1 MVFSSL
7 LFLYVFLPIALF
19 LYYISPEKIKNFTLF
34 ILSLIFYAWGEPIYV
49 GIMLF
54 SSVFDYCNGRLLN
67 KFKEDWKRKAVLIL
81 SVIVNIGLLFFF
93 KYYNFVID
101 NLNYLFKLNISAST
115 LTLPLGISFYTFQT
129 LSYTIDVYRGEVEA
143 SNSFFDYSAYVA
155 MFPQLVAGPIVRYI
169 DIYNQLKN
177 RDFSDS
183 SIAYGIKRFVYG
195 LAKKVLIAN
204 KLGELYKIILAKEV
218 AGLASSMAWLGI
230 IAFTLQIY
238 FDFSG
243 YSDMAIGLGRMLGFD
258 FLENFNFPY
267 ISRSITEFWR
277 RWHMSL
283 SLWFRNYV
291 YIPLGGNRVKVPR
304 QILNLFITWFLT
316 GFWHGADFNFIIWG
330 LYYFTLLVLEKFVYS
345 KALDKAPNFIKH
357 IYTMLLVIIGW
368 VIFEFKVADIGPFIK
383 AMFNFKNF
391 ASPEALFYL
400 KEYGFYLV
408 LGTVLSLGAC
418 KKLISKTRKTTY
430 LEIAFLFIL
439 LILVT
444 MSLISESYN
453 PFLYFR
459 F

>member
-101 NLNYLFKLNISAST
+101 NLNYLFNLNISAST

-330 LYYFTLLVLEKFVYS
+330 LYYFTLLVLEKFVYA

-357 IYTMLLVIIGW
+357 IYTILLVIIGW
-368 VIFEFKVADIGPFIK
+368 VIFEFKVADIGPFLK

-391 ASPEALFYL
+391 TSPEALFYL

-418 KKLISKTRKTTY
+418 KKLISKERKTTY

>member
-101 NLNYLFKLNISAST
+101 NLNYLFNLNISAST

-368 VIFEFKVADIGPFIK
+368 VIFAFKVTDIVPFLK

-391 ASPEALFYL
+391 TSPEALFYL

>member
-7 LFLYVFLPIALF
+7 LFLYVFLPITLF

-330 LYYFTLLVLEKFVYS
+330 LYYFTLLVLEKFVYA

-400 KEYGFYLV
+400 KEYGFYLA
-408 LGTVLSLGAC
+408 LGTVLSLGAY
-418 KKLISKTRKTTY
+418 KKLIDKNRKTTY

>member
-93 KYYNFVID
+93 KYYIFVID
-101 NLNYLFKLNISAST
+101 NLNYLFNLNISAST

-368 VIFEFKVADIGPFIK
+368 VIFEFKVADIGPFLK

-391 ASPEALFYL
+391 TSPEALFYL
-400 KEYGFYLV
+400 KEYGFYLA

-418 KKLISKTRKTTY
+418 NKLISKTRKTTY

>member
-19 LYYISPEKIKNFTLF
+19 LYYVSPEKIKNFTLF

-54 SSVFDYCNGRLLN
+54 SSVFDYCNGRLLD
-67 KFKEDWKRKAVLIL
+67 KFKESWKRKTVLIL
-81 SVIVNIGLLFFF
+81 SIVVNIGLLFFF
-93 KYYNFVID
+93 KYYNFIID
-101 NLNYLFKLNISAST
+101 NLNYIFNLNISASN
-115 LTLPLGISFYTFQT
+115 LSLPLGISFYTFQT

-177 RDFSDS
+177 RDFTDS

-204 KLGELYKIILAKEV
+204 KLGELYKLVLAKNILE
-218 AGLASSMAWLGI
+218 LSSSMAWLGI
-230 IAFTLQIY
+230 VAFTLQIY

-267 ISRSITEFWR
+267 ISKSITEFWR
-277 RWHMSL
+277 RWHISL
-283 SLWFRNYV
+283 SGWFKSYV
-291 YIPLGGNRVKVPR
+291 YIPLGGNRVKLPR

-316 GFWHGADFNFIIWG
+316 GFWHGADFNFILWG
-330 LYYFTLLVLEKFVYS
+330 LYYFVLLVLEKFVY
-345 KALDKAPNFIKH
+345 KDALEKAPNFIKH
-357 IYTMLLVIIGW
+357 IYALFFIIIGW
-368 VIFEFKVADIGPFIK
+368 VIFEFNVKEIGPFLG

-391 ASPEALFYL
+391 ASNETVFYL
-400 KEYGFYLV
+400 KEYGFFII
-408 LGTVLSLGAC
+408 LGAVISVGAL
-418 KKLISKTRKTTY
+418 KKLIDKERKTTY
-430 LEIAFLFIL
+430 VEIIFIFVL
-439 LILVT
+439 LLLVT
-444 MSLISESYN
+444 MALIGESYN

>member
-7 LFLYVFLPIALF
+7 LFLYVFLPIASF

-391 ASPEALFYL
+391 TSPEALFYL

-453 PFLYFR
+453 TFLYFR

>member
-19 LYYISPEKIKNFTLF
+19 LYYISPDKVKNFTLF

-54 SSVFDYCNGRLLN
+54 SSVFDYCNGRLLD
-67 KFKEDWKRKAVLIL
+67 KFKVEWKRKAVLIL

-101 NLNYLFKLNISAST
+101 NLNYLFNLNISAST
-115 LTLPLGISFYTFQT
+115 LSLPLGISFYTFQT

-143 SNSFFDYSAYVA
+143 SKSFFDYSAYVA

-169 DIYNQLKN
+169 DIFNQLKK
-177 RDFSDS
+177 RDFSDKS
-183 SIAYGIKRFVYG
+183 VAYGIKRFVYG

-204 KLGELYKIILAKEV
+204 KLGELYKLILAKEIITLP
-218 AGLASSMAWLGI
+218 ASMAWLGI

-267 ISRSITEFWR
+267 ISKSITEFWR

-291 YIPLGGNRVKVPR
+291 YIPLGGNRVKLAR
-304 QILNLFITWFLT
+304 QIFNLFITWFLT
-316 GFWHGADFNFIIWG
+316 GFWHGADFNFILWG
-330 LYYFTLLVLEKFVYS
+330 LYYFTLLVIEKFLIA
-345 KALDKAPNFIKH
+345 KALDKAPGFIRH
-357 IYTMLLVIIGW
+357 IYALIFIIIGW
-368 VIFEFKVADIGPFIK
+368 VIFEFKVSDIGPFLK

-391 ASPEALFYL
+391 ASSETLFYL
-400 KEYGFYLV
+400 KEYGFYIIV
-408 LGTVLSLGAC
+408 GTALSFGAC
-418 KKLISKTRKTTY
+418 KKLIDKERKTTY
-430 LEIAFLFIL
+430 LEIAFLFAL
-439 LILVT
+439 LIIVT

>member
-7 LFLYVFLPIALF
+7 LFLHVFLPIALF
-19 LYYISPEKIKNFTLF
+19 LYYISPKKIKNFTLF

-101 NLNYLFKLNISAST
+101 NLNYLFNLNISAST

-169 DIYNQLKN
+169 DIYNQLKK
-177 RDFSDS
+177 RDFSDG

-243 YSDMAIGLGRMLGFD
+243 YSDMAIGLGRILGFD

-330 LYYFTLLVLEKFVYS
+330 LYYFTLLVLEKFVYA

-368 VIFEFKVADIGPFIK
+368 VVFEFKVGDIGPFLK

-391 ASPEALFYL
+391 APSEALFYL

>member
-101 NLNYLFKLNISAST
+101 NLNYLFNLNISAST

-357 IYTMLLVIIGW
+357 IYTMLLVIISW
-368 VIFEFKVADIGPFIK
+368 VIFEFKVADIGPFLK

-391 ASPEALFYL
+391 TSPEALFYL

>member
-330 LYYFTLLVLEKFVYS
+330 LYYFTLLVLEKFVYA

-408 LGTVLSLGAC
+408 LGAVLSLGAC
-418 KKLISKTRKTTY
+418 KKLIDKNRKTTY

>member
-54 SSVFDYCNGRLLN
+54 SSVFDYFNGRLLN

-101 NLNYLFKLNISAST
+101 NLNYLFNLNINAST

-218 AGLASSMAWLGI
+218 AELASSMAWLGI

-330 LYYFTLLVLEKFVYS
+330 LYYFTLLVLEKFVYA

-400 KEYGFYLV
+400 KEYGFYLA
-408 LGTVLSLGAC
+408 LGAVLSLGAC
-418 KKLISKTRKTTY
+418 KKLIDKNRKTTY

>member
-101 NLNYLFKLNISAST
+101 NLNYLFNLNISAST

-391 ASPEALFYL
+391 TSPEALFYL

>member
-7 LFLYVFLPIALF
+7 LFLYVFLPLALF
-19 LYYISPEKIKNFTLF
+19 LYYVSPKKIKNFTLF

-54 SSVFDYCNGRLLN
+54 SSVFDYFNGRLLN
-67 KFKEDWKRKAVLIL
+67 KFKENWKRKAVLIL
-81 SVIVNIGLLFFF
+81 SVVVNIGLLFFF
-93 KYYNFVID
+93 KYYNFLID
-101 NLNYLFKLNISAST
+101 NLNYIFHLNISASK

-129 LSYTIDVYRGEVEA
+129 LSYTIDVYRKEVEA
-143 SNSFFDYSAYVA
+143 SNNFFDYSAYVA

-169 DIYNQLKN
+169 DIFKQLNN
-177 RDFSDS
+177 RNFTDK

-204 KLGELYKIILAKEV
+204 KLGALYKIVLEKNIFELS
-218 AGLASSMAWLGI
+218 SSMAWLGI
-230 IAFTLQIY
+230 LAFTLQIY

-267 ISRSITEFWR
+267 ISKSITEFWR

-283 SLWFRNYV
+283 SLWFKSYV
-291 YIPLGGNRVKVPR
+291 YIPLGGNRVKLPR
-304 QILNLFITWFLT
+304 QIFNLFITWFLT
-316 GFWHGADFNFIIWG
+316 GFWHGADFNFILWG
-330 LYYFTLLVLEKFVYS
+330 LYYFLLLTLEKFLL
-345 KALDKAPNFIKH
+345 KDALEKAPNIIKH
-357 IYTMLLVIIGW
+357 IYAIFFIIIGW
-368 VIFEFKVADIGPFIK
+368 VIFEFKVQEIIPFIK

-391 ASPEALFYL
+391 ASKETIFYL
-400 KEYGFYLV
+400 REYGFYLI
-408 LGTVLSLGAC
+408 LATLLSFGAL
-418 KKLISKTRKTTY
+418 KKLIDKDRETSY
-430 LEIAFLFIL
+430 LEIVFLFIL
-439 LILVT
+439 LVLVT
-444 MSLISESYN
+444 MALISEAYN

>member
-101 NLNYLFKLNISAST
+101 NLNYLFNLNISAST

-368 VIFEFKVADIGPFIK
+368 VIFEFKVTDIVPFLK

-391 ASPEALFYL
+391 TSPEALFYL

>member
-7 LFLYVFLPIALF
+7 LFLYVFLPLALL
-19 LYYISPEKIKNFTLF
+19 LYYVSPEKVKNFTLF

-67 KFKEDWKRKAVLIL
+67 RFKEEWKRKAVLIL
-81 SVIVNIGLLFFF
+81 SVVVNIGLLFFF
-93 KYYNFVID
+93 KYYNFIIN
-101 NLNYLFKLNISAST
+101 NLNYVFNLNINAST
-115 LTLPLGISFYTFQT
+115 LSLPLGISFYTFQT

-169 DIYNQLKN
+169 DISNQLKN
-177 RDFSDS
+177 RDFSDK
-183 SIAYGIKRFVYG
+183 SIAYGVKRFVYG

-204 KLGELYKIILAKEV
+204 KLGALYKHVLSQDLAS
-218 AGLASSMAWLGI
+218 LSSSMAWLGI
-230 IAFTLQIY
+230 IAFSLQIY

-267 ISRSITEFWR
+267 ISKSITEFWR

-283 SLWFRNYV
+283 SLWFRSYV

-304 QILNLFITWFLT
+304 QIFNLFITWFLT
-316 GFWHGADFNFIIWG
+316 GFWHGADFNFILWG
-330 LYYFTLLVLEKFVYS
+330 LYYFTLLCLEKFVL
-345 KALDKAPNFIKH
+345 KDALEKAPNLIKH
-357 IYTMLLVIIGW
+357 IYALFFIIIGW
-368 VIFEFKVADIGPFIK
+368 VIFEFKVADIAPFIR
-383 AMFNFKNF
+383 AMFKFKNF
-391 ASPEALFYL
+391 ASSETIFYL
-400 KEYGFYLV
+400 REYGFYLV
-408 LGTVLSLGAC
+408 LAGVLSTGAL
-418 KKLISKTRKTTY
+418 KKLIDKDRKTTY
-430 LEIAFLFIL
+430 LEVVFIFIL
-439 LILVT
+439 LVLVT
-444 MSLISESYN
+444 MALLSESYN

>member
-19 LYYISPEKIKNFTLF
+19 LYYISPEKIKNLTLF

-54 SSVFDYCNGRLLN
+54 SSVFDYFNGRLLN
-67 KFKEDWKRKAVLIL
+67 KFKEEWKRKAVLIL

-101 NLNYLFKLNISAST
+101 NLNYLFNLNISAST

-143 SNSFFDYSAYVA
+143 SNSFIDYSAYVA

-169 DIYNQLKN
+169 DIFNQLKN
-177 RDFSDS
+177 RDFSNS

-204 KLGELYKIILAKEV
+204 KLGELYKIILAKDI

-267 ISRSITEFWR
+267 ISKSITEFWR

-316 GFWHGADFNFIIWG
+316 GFWHGADFNFILWG

-345 KALDKAPNFIKH
+345 KFLEKIPNLINH
-357 IYTMLLVIIGW
+357 IYTMLLIIIGW
-368 VIFEFKVADIGPFIK
+368 VIFEFKVADIGLFLK

-391 ASPEALFYL
+391 ASAETFFYL

-408 LGTVLSLGAC
+408 IGSALSLGAC

>member
-54 SSVFDYCNGRLLN
+54 SSVFDYFNGRLLN
-67 KFKEDWKRKAVLIL
+67 KFKDEWKRKAVLIL

-330 LYYFTLLVLEKFVYS
+330 LYYFTLLVLEKFVYA

-357 IYTMLLVIIGW
+357 IYTILLVIIGW

-408 LGTVLSLGAC
+408 LGAVLSLGAC
-418 KKLISKTRKTTY
+418 KKLIDKNRKTTY

>member
-19 LYYISPEKIKNFTLF
+19 LYYISPEKIKNFALF

-218 AGLASSMAWLGI
+218 ADLASSMAWLGI

-330 LYYFTLLVLEKFVYS
+330 LYYFTLLVLEKFIYA

-357 IYTMLLVIIGW
+357 IYTIVLVIIGW
-368 VIFEFKVADIGPFIK
+368 VIFEFKVADIGPFLK

-418 KKLISKTRKTTY
+418 KKLIDKNRKTTY

>member
-7 LFLYVFLPIALF
+7 LFLYVFLPIASF

-143 SNSFFDYSAYVA
+143 SNSFFVYSAYVA

-267 ISRSITEFWR
+267 ISRSITELWR

-391 ASPEALFYL
+391 TSPEALFYL

>member
-19 LYYISPEKIKNFTLF
+19 LYYISPDKVKNFTLF

-54 SSVFDYCNGRLLN
+54 SSVFDYCNGRLLD
-67 KFKEDWKRKAVLIL
+67 KFKDKWKRKAVLIL

-101 NLNYLFKLNISAST
+101 NLNHLFNLNISAST
-115 LTLPLGISFYTFQT
+115 LSLPLGISFYTFQT

-143 SNSFFDYSAYVA
+143 SKSFFDYSAYVA

-169 DIYNQLKN
+169 DIFNQLKK
-177 RDFSDS
+177 RDFSDKS
-183 SIAYGIKRFVYG
+183 VAYGIKRFVYG

-204 KLGELYKIILAKEV
+204 KLGELYKLILAKEIITLP
-218 AGLASSMAWLGI
+218 ASMAWLGI

-267 ISRSITEFWR
+267 ISKSITEFWR

-291 YIPLGGNRVKVPR
+291 YIPLGGNRVKLAR
-304 QILNLFITWFLT
+304 QIFNLFITWFLT
-316 GFWHGADFNFIIWG
+316 GFWHGADFNFILWG
-330 LYYFTLLVLEKFVYS
+330 LYYFTLLVIEKFLIA
-345 KALDKAPNFIKH
+345 KALDKAPSLIRH
-357 IYTMLLVIIGW
+357 IYALIFIIIGW
-368 VIFEFKVADIGPFIK
+368 VIFEFKVSDIGPFLK

-391 ASPEALFYL
+391 ASSETLFYL
-400 KEYGFYLV
+400 KEYGFYIIV
-408 LGTVLSLGAC
+408 GTALSFGAC
-418 KKLISKTRKTTY
+418 KKLIDKERKTTY
-430 LEIAFLFIL
+430 LEIAFLFAL
-439 LILVT
+439 LIIVT

>member
-19 LYYISPEKIKNFTLF
+19 LYYISPKKIKNFTLF

-101 NLNYLFKLNISAST
+101 NLNYLFNLNISANNLS
-115 LTLPLGISFYTFQT
+115 LPLGISFYTFQT

-143 SNSFFDYSAYVA
+143 SNSFFYFCAYVA

-169 DIYNQLKN
+169 DIFNQLKN
-177 RDFSDS
+177 RDFSDN

-204 KLGELYKIILAKEV
+204 KLGELYKIILAKEI
-218 AGLASSMAWLGI
+218 ATLPSSMAWLGI

-267 ISRSITEFWR
+267 ISKSITEFWR

-291 YIPLGGNRVKVPR
+291 YIPLGGNRVKLPR
-304 QILNLFITWFLT
+304 QILNLFITERTLTSFYGVCTILFCWF
-316 GFWHGADFNFIIWG
+316 
-330 LYYFTLLVLEKFVYS
+330 
-345 KALDKAPNFIKH
+345 
-357 IYTMLLVIIGW
+357 
-368 VIFEFKVADIGPFIK
+368 
-383 AMFNFKNF
+383 
-391 ASPEALFYL
+391 
-400 KEYGFYLV
+400 
-408 LGTVLSLGAC
+408 
-418 KKLISKTRKTTY
+418 
-430 LEIAFLFIL
+430 
-439 LILVT
+439 
-444 MSLISESYN
+444 
-453 PFLYFR
+453 
-459 F
+459 

>member
-101 NLNYLFKLNISAST
+101 NLNYLFNLNISAST

-316 GFWHGADFNFIIWG
+316 GFWHGADFNFIFWG

-368 VIFEFKVADIGPFIK
+368 VIFEFKVADIVPFLK

-391 ASPEALFYL
+391 TSPEALFYL

>member
-391 ASPEALFYL
+391 TSPEALFYL

>member
-19 LYYISPEKIKNFTLF
+19 LYYISPKKIKNFTLF

-54 SSVFDYCNGRLLN
+54 SSVFDYFNGRLLN
-67 KFKEDWKRKAVLIL
+67 KFKDEWKRKAVLIL
-81 SVIVNIGLLFFF
+81 SVIVNIGLFFFF

-101 NLNYLFKLNISAST
+101 NLNYLFNLNISANNLS
-115 LTLPLGISFYTFQT
+115 LPLGISFYTFQT

-169 DIYNQLKN
+169 DIFNQLKN
-177 RDFSDS
+177 RDFSDN

-204 KLGELYKIILAKEV
+204 KLGELYKIILAKEIS
-218 AGLASSMAWLGI
+218 ALPSSMAWLGI

-291 YIPLGGNRVKVPR
+291 YIPLGGNRVKLPR

-316 GFWHGADFNFIIWG
+316 GFWHGADFNFILWG
-330 LYYFTLLVLEKFVYS
+330 LYYFILLVLEKFVYA
-345 KALDKAPNFIKH
+345 KALEKAPNFIKH
-357 IYTMLLVIIGW
+357 IYAILFIIIGW
-368 VIFEFKVADIGPFIK
+368 VIFEFKVTEIGPFIK

-391 ASPEALFYL
+391 SSLEAYFYL
-400 KEYGFYLV
+400 KEYGFYLIV
-408 LGTVLSLGAC
+408 GALLSVGVC
-418 KKLISKTRKTTY
+418 KKLIDKNRKTSY

>member
-54 SSVFDYCNGRLLN
+54 SSVFDYCNGRLLY

-101 NLNYLFKLNISAST
+101 NLNYLFNLNISANNLS
-115 LTLPLGISFYTFQT
+115 LPLGISFYTFQT

-330 LYYFTLLVLEKFVYS
+330 LYYFTLLVLEKFVYAN
-345 KALDKAPNFIKH
+345 ALDKAPNFIKH
-357 IYTMLLVIIGW
+357 IYTMLLVTIGW
-368 VIFEFKVADIGPFIK
+368 VIFEFKVTDIGPFIK

-408 LGTVLSLGAC
+408 LGAVLSLGAC
-418 KKLISKTRKTTY
+418 KKLIDKNRKTTY

>member
-101 NLNYLFKLNISAST
+101 NLNYLFNLNISAST

-368 VIFEFKVADIGPFIK
+368 VIFEFKVADIVPFLK

-391 ASPEALFYL
+391 TSPEALFYL

>member
-101 NLNYLFKLNISAST
+101 NLNYLFNLNISAST

-218 AGLASSMAWLGI
+218 AELASSMAWLGI

-368 VIFEFKVADIGPFIK
+368 VIFEFKVADIVPFLK

-391 ASPEALFYL
+391 TSPEALFYL

>member
-19 LYYISPEKIKNFTLF
+19 LYYISPDKLKNFTLF

-54 SSVFDYCNGRLLN
+54 SSVFDYCNGRLLD
-67 KFKEDWKRKAVLIL
+67 KFKDKWKRKAVLIL

-101 NLNYLFKLNISAST
+101 NLNYLFNLNISAST

-143 SNSFFDYSAYVA
+143 SKSFFDYSAYVA

-169 DIYNQLKN
+169 DIFNQLKK
-177 RDFSDS
+177 RDFSDKS
-183 SIAYGIKRFVYG
+183 VAYGIKRFVYG

-204 KLGELYKIILAKEV
+204 KLGELYKLILAKEIITLP
-218 AGLASSMAWLGI
+218 ASMAWLGI

-267 ISRSITEFWR
+267 ISKSITEFWR

-291 YIPLGGNRVKVPR
+291 YIPLGGNRVKLAR
-304 QILNLFITWFLT
+304 QIFNLFITWFLT
-316 GFWHGADFNFIIWG
+316 GFWHGADFNFILWG
-330 LYYFTLLVLEKFVYS
+330 LYYFTLLVIEKFLIA
-345 KALDKAPNFIKH
+345 KALDKAPGFIRH
-357 IYTMLLVIIGW
+357 IYALIFIIIGW
-368 VIFEFKVADIGPFIK
+368 VIFEFKVSDIGPFLK

-391 ASPEALFYL
+391 ASSETLFYL
-400 KEYGFYLV
+400 KEYGFYIIV
-408 LGTVLSLGAC
+408 GTALSFGAC
-418 KKLISKTRKTTY
+418 KKLIDEERKTTY
-430 LEIAFLFIL
+430 LEIAFLFAL
-439 LILVT
+439 LIIVT

>member
-101 NLNYLFKLNISAST
+101 NLNYLFNLNISANNLS
-115 LTLPLGISFYTFQT
+115 LPLGISFYTFQT

-177 RDFSDS
+177 SDFSDS

-330 LYYFTLLVLEKFVYS
+330 LYYFTLLVLEKFVYA

-408 LGTVLSLGAC
+408 LGAVLSLGAC
-418 KKLISKTRKTTY
+418 KKLIDKNRKTTY

>member
-19 LYYISPEKIKNFTLF
+19 LYYISPDKVKNFTLF

-54 SSVFDYCNGRLLN
+54 SSVFDYCNGRLLD
-67 KFKEDWKRKAVLIL
+67 KFKDKWKRKAVLIL
-81 SVIVNIGLLFFF
+81 SIIVNIGLLFFF

-101 NLNYLFKLNISAST
+101 NLNYLFNLNISTST
-115 LTLPLGISFYTFQT
+115 LSLPLGISFYTFQT

-143 SNSFFDYSAYVA
+143 SKSFFDYSAYVA

-169 DIYNQLKN
+169 DIFNQLKK
-177 RDFSDS
+177 RDFSDKS
-183 SIAYGIKRFVYG
+183 VAYGIKRFVYG

-204 KLGELYKIILAKEV
+204 KLGELYKLILAKEIITLS
-218 AGLASSMAWLGI
+218 ASMAWLGI

-267 ISRSITEFWR
+267 ISKSITEFWR

-291 YIPLGGNRVKVPR
+291 YIPLGGNRVKLAR
-304 QILNLFITWFLT
+304 QIFNLFITWFLT
-316 GFWHGADFNFIIWG
+316 GFWHGADFNFILWG
-330 LYYFTLLVLEKFVYS
+330 LYYFTLLVIEKFLIA
-345 KALDKAPNFIKH
+345 KALDKAPSLIRH
-357 IYTMLLVIIGW
+357 IYALIFIIIGW
-368 VIFEFKVADIGPFIK
+368 VIFEFKVSDIGPFLK

-391 ASPEALFYL
+391 ASSETLFYL
-400 KEYGFYLV
+400 KEYGLYIIV
-408 LGTVLSLGAC
+408 GTALSFGAC
-418 KKLISKTRKTTY
+418 KKLIDKERKTTY
-430 LEIAFLFIL
+430 LEIAFLFAL
-439 LILVT
+439 LTIVT

>member
-101 NLNYLFKLNISAST
+101 NLNYLFNLNISAST

-129 LSYTIDVYRGEVEA
+129 LSYTIDVYRSEVEA

-368 VIFEFKVADIGPFIK
+368 VIFEFKVADIGPFLK

-391 ASPEALFYL
+391 TSPEALFYL

>member
-67 KFKEDWKRKAVLIL
+67 KFKEDLKRKAVLIL

-101 NLNYLFKLNISAST
+101 NLNYLFNLNISANNLS
-115 LTLPLGISFYTFQT
+115 LPLGISFYTFQT
-129 LSYTIDVYRGEVEA
+129 LSYTIDVYRSEVEA

-368 VIFEFKVADIGPFIK
+368 VIFEFKVADIGPFLK

-391 ASPEALFYL
+391 TSPEALFYL

>member
-101 NLNYLFKLNISAST
+101 NLNYLFNLNISASN
-115 LTLPLGISFYTFQT
+115 LSLPLGISFYTFQT

-169 DIYNQLKN
+169 DIYNQLKK

-330 LYYFTLLVLEKFVYS
+330 LYYFTLLVLEKFVYA
-345 KALDKAPNFIKH
+345 KALDKTPNFIKH

-368 VIFEFKVADIGPFIK
+368 VIFEFKVTDIGPFLK

-418 KKLISKTRKTTY
+418 KKLIDKNRKTTY

>member
-330 LYYFTLLVLEKFVYS
+330 LYYFTLLVLEKFVYAN
-345 KALDKAPNFIKH
+345 ALDKAPNFIKH

-368 VIFEFKVADIGPFIK
+368 VIFEFKVVDIGPFIK

-391 ASPEALFYL
+391 ASSEALFYL
-400 KEYGFYLV
+400 KEYGFYLA
-408 LGTVLSLGAC
+408 LGAVLSLGTC
-418 KKLISKTRKTTY
+418 KKLICKERKTTY

>member
-101 NLNYLFKLNISAST
+101 NLNYLFNLNISAST

-330 LYYFTLLVLEKFVYS
+330 LYYFTLLVLEKFVYA

>member
-19 LYYISPEKIKNFTLF
+19 LYYISPKKIKNFTLF

-54 SSVFDYCNGRLLN
+54 SSVFDYFNGRLLN
-67 KFKEDWKRKAVLIL
+67 KFKDEWKRKAVLIL

-101 NLNYLFKLNISAST
+101 NLNYLFNLNISANNLS
-115 LTLPLGISFYTFQT
+115 LPLGISFYTFQT

-169 DIYNQLKN
+169 DIFNQLKN
-177 RDFSDS
+177 RDFSDN

-204 KLGELYKIILAKEV
+204 KLGELYKIILAKEIS
-218 AGLASSMAWLGI
+218 ALPSSMAWLGI

-267 ISRSITEFWR
+267 ISKSITEFWR

-291 YIPLGGNRVKVPR
+291 YIPLGGNRVKLPR

-316 GFWHGADFNFIIWG
+316 GFWHGADFNFILWG
-330 LYYFTLLVLEKFVYS
+330 LYYFILLVLEKFVYA
-345 KALDKAPNFIKH
+345 KALEKAPNFIKH
-357 IYTMLLVIIGW
+357 IYAILFIIIGW
-368 VIFEFKVADIGPFIK
+368 VIFEFKVTEIGPFIK

-391 ASPEALFYL
+391 SYLEAYFYL
-400 KEYGFYLV
+400 KEYGFYLIV
-408 LGTVLSLGAC
+408 GALLSVGVC
-418 KKLISKTRKTTY
+418 KKLIDKDRKTSY

>member
-129 LSYTIDVYRGEVEA
+129 LSYTIDVYRGEVEV

-330 LYYFTLLVLEKFVYS
+330 LYYFTLLVLEKFVYA
-345 KALDKAPNFIKH
+345 KVLDKAPNFIKH

-368 VIFEFKVADIGPFIK
+368 VIFEFKVVDIGPFLK

-400 KEYGFYLV
+400 KEYGFYLA
-408 LGTVLSLGAC
+408 LGAVLSLGAC
-418 KKLISKTRKTTY
+418 KKLIDKTRKTTY

>member
-101 NLNYLFKLNISAST
+101 NLNYLFNLNISANNLS
-115 LTLPLGISFYTFQT
+115 LPLGISFYTFQT

-330 LYYFTLLVLEKFVYS
+330 LYYFTLLVLEKFVYV
-345 KALDKAPNFIKH
+345 KVLDKAPNFIKH

-368 VIFEFKVADIGPFIK
+368 VIFEFKVADIGPFLK

-391 ASPEALFYL
+391 ASREALFYL

-408 LGTVLSLGAC
+408 LGAVLSLGAC
-418 KKLISKTRKTTY
+418 KKLIDKNRKTTY